1 MTYDY
6 TAFRGLA
13 TRLITKFGMEVELTL
28 KSEGSYDTATSTV
41 TAGATVV
48 ETVHAVFKPTGK
60 AKTRATDKL
69 IEFGEWDL
77 VLSAEECTSMPRPG
91 DTILRGTELLI
102 IGDSDEA
109 RPGATG
115 VVYFCKLRT

>member
-1 MTYDY
+1 MAYDY
-6 TAFRGLA
+6 TSFRNLA
-13 TRLITKFGMEVELTL
+13 TKLIIKFGMEVTLTL
-28 KSEGSYDTATSTV
+28 KSEGTYDTATSTV
-41 TAGATVV
+41 TAATPVV

-60 AKTRATDKL
+60 AKTRPADKL

-77 VLSAEECTSMPRPG
+77 VLSAEECSSMPRPG
-91 DTILRGTELLI
+91 DTILRGAELLI

-109 RPGATG
+109 RPGDSS